1 MYTLK
6 CSKIS
11 PPPQPPLSGV
21 DTIDGYSVIL
31 SPPHLPPTLILHQTT
46 PTTYTTVL
54 TNLTS
59 FTEYTV
65 TVATYNEGGLG
76 PLSLWGVIK
85 TVESPPTAPQ
95 EVTVITVLDR
105 NILVTWLPPAMPNG
119 IISSY
124 TIQVLCCGTNDIIAG
139 GTYIRI
145 VVVSFGI
152 L

>member
-1 MYTLK
+1 MAEKCVNGKIPGIIMYILK
-6 CSKIS
+6 CSKISPS
-11 PPPQPPLSGV
+11 PPPQPPLSGL

-46 PTTYTTVL
+46 PTTYTAVL

-76 PLSLWGVIK
+76 PLSLSGVIK

-95 EVTVITVLDR
+95 DVTINTLPGR

-124 TIQVLCCGTNDIIAG
+124 TIQVCVLWDQ
-139 GTYIRI
+139 
-145 VVVSFGI
+145 
-152 L
+152 